1 MNKALTHWLG
11 ATLAISGL
19 LGGALSAIAESSSSD
34 IEASAPIEDTLMPHP
49 LEQPWQLVSYQA
61 ADGTTVEVVGDRPAT
76 LEFKAGRLSGFTGC
90 NRFFS
95 DYELTSEHLAIS
107 SGGTTLIG
115 CPEALAQQ
123 EAAILSGLPQIT
135 TYTQSANQLILLDE
149 ADTPLFTLMTPAAQF
164 TQTEWT
170 LVAYHNGRGL
180 VTPLADTQITA
191 TFNPETG
198 LTGSAGC
205 NTYQATYEQTDHALT
220 VGLAASTRRL
230 CGQPDGVMPQE
241 AAFLA
246 MLPEVTT
253 YALSPDPLAWK
264 NAAGVTIA
272 QFLLAM

>member
-1 MNKALTHWLG
+1 MNKTLTHGLS
-11 ATLAISGL
+11 ATLAIAGL
-19 LGGALSAIAESSSSD
+19 LGGALSAIAESSSSA
-34 IEASAPIEDTLMPHP
+34 IEASAPIEETLMPHP
-49 LEQPWQLVSYQA
+49 LEQLWQFVSYQA
-61 ADGTTVEVVGDRPAT
+61 ADGTILEVVGDRPAT
-76 LEFKAGRLSGFTGC
+76 LEFQTGRLSGSTGC

-95 DYELTSEHLAIS
+95 DYELTGDRLVIN
-107 SGGTTLIG
+107 SGSTTLIG

-135 TYTQSANQLILLDE
+135 TYIQSANQLILLDE
-149 ADTPLFTLMTPAAQF
+149 AGTPLFTLKMPVAQF
-164 TQTEWT
+164 TQTEWM

-205 NTYQATYEQTDHALT
+205 NTYQATYEQIDNALT
-220 VGLAASTRRL
+220 IGMAASTRRL

-241 AAFLA
+241 AAFLT
-246 MLPEVTT
+246 MLPEVAI
-253 YALSPDPLAWK
+253 YALSPDQLDLK

-272 QFLLAM
+272 QFLSAM

>member
-11 ATLAISGL
+11 ATLAIAGW
-19 LGGALSAIAESSSSD
+19 LGGASSAIAESSSAD
-34 IEASAPIEDTLMPHP
+34 IEASAPIEETFMPHP
-49 LEQPWQLVSYQA
+49 LEQPWQFVSYQA
-61 ADGTTVEVVGDRPAT
+61 ADGTLVEVVGDRPAT
-76 LEFKAGRLSGFTGC
+76 LEFQAGRLSGSTGC

-95 DYELTSEHLAIS
+95 DYELTGDSLSVS
-107 SGGTTLIG
+107 SGGTTLMG
-115 CPEALAQQ
+115 CPEALMQQ

-135 TYTQSANQLILLDE
+135 TYTQSANQLVLLEE
-149 ADTPLFTLMTPAAQF
+149 AGTPLFTLMPPAAQF

-198 LTGSAGC
+198 LIGSAGC

-220 VGLAASTRRL
+220 VGMTASTRRL
-230 CGQPDGVMPQE
+230 CGQPDGVMQQE
-241 AAFLA
+241 AAFLT
-246 MLPEVTT
+246 MLPAVAT
-253 YALSPDPLAWK
+253 YALSPDQLDLK

-272 QFLLAM
+272 QFLPAM

>member
-1 MNKALTHWLG
+1 MNKALPHWLG
-11 ATLAISGL
+11 ATLAIAGW
-19 LGGALSAIAESSSSD
+19 LGGASSAIAESSSAD
-34 IEASAPIEDTLMPHP
+34 IEASAPIEETLMSHP
-49 LEQPWQLVSYQA
+49 LEQPWQFVSYQA
-61 ADGTTVEVVGDRPAT
+61 ADGTLVEVVGDRPAT
-76 LEFKAGRLSGFTGC
+76 LEFQAGRLSGSTGC

-95 DYELTSEHLAIS
+95 DYELTGDSLSVS
-107 SGGTTLIG
+107 SGGNTLMG
-115 CPEALAQQ
+115 CPEALMQQ

-135 TYTQSANQLILLDE
+135 TYTQSANQLVLLDE
-149 ADTPLFTLMTPAAQF
+149 AGTPLFTLFTPAAEF

-220 VGLAASTRRL
+220 VGMAASTRRL
-230 CGQPDGVMPQE
+230 CGQPDGVMQQE

-246 MLPEVTT
+246 MLPAVAT
-253 YALSPDPLAWK
+253 YALSPDQLDLK

-272 QFLLAM
+272 QFLPAM